1 MYCDKYLIS
10 LKNVCKTDVIKNIH
24 GTFSIRTVLINLY
37 DYSWVLI
44 FNDVRRVRGERRDSA
59 FCQLTA

>member
-10 LKNVCKTDVIKNIH
+10 LKNVSKTDVIKNIH

-37 DYSWVLI
+37 DYS
-44 FNDVRRVRGERRDSA
+44 
-59 FCQLTA
+59 